1 MSDLVKHLQSFTR
14 KERFVLLSEALGRE
28 HLGDGFRTPLG
39 DVIGMA
45 VPSDAYV
52 AMDYH
57 LDWLQMALYLAENP
71 EPPRRIPKDDLVTGN
86 QEDADLLVAFDGE
99 STTHIV
105 LIEAKVETGWTNK
118 QLNSKAD
125 RLARIFGQGRPVV
138 HLATPHYVLASP
150 KIPSEA
156 VSTDGWPDWM
166 TRGGRPVW
174 MKLERPSGLRK
185 VTRCDEDGRPSASG
199 EFLRI
204 DP

>member
-1 MSDLVKHLQSFTR
+1 M
-14 KERFVLLSEALGRE
+14 
-28 HLGDGFRTPLG
+28 
-39 DVIGMA
+39 
-45 VPSDAYV
+45 
-52 AMDYH
+52 
-57 LDWLQMALYLAENP
+57 
-71 EPPRRIPKDDLVTGN
+71 
-86 QEDADLLVAFDGE
+86 AFDGE

-125 RLARIFGQGRPVV
+125 RLALIFGQGRPGV
-138 HLATPHYVLASP
+138 HVATLHYVLASP

-204 DP
+204 DS